1 MEINIVKRK
10 EKESRI
16 MDALEDELDRMCLI
30 PIQRLLYESKSSGFG
45 NFSHDVSYQA
55 SPSKT
60 EETNNN
66 DDLTS
71 LSLHEEG
78 KFKEADEAEDES
90 PVPAWMIPDDL
101 TLSSDDEEEDNEDQD
116 TVRSYS
122 LDRYLQDDDA
132 GVDNTEAN
140 KLNDESFLDKL
151 NNGDMK
157 NDEPAERK
165 DVEESQTIVR
175 NFVLNQKQ
183 SVDTELM
190 MAEKLYEV
198 DADYLATVVCA
209 MLNSKQGGTIFIGVK
224 TNGVIRGIKLDRHK
238 RDKVDWSTLC
248 QNPRQN

>member
-1 MEINIVKRK
+1 
-10 EKESRI
+10 

-30 PIQRLLYESKSSGFG
+30 PIQRLLYESKFSGFDS
-45 NFSHDVSYQA
+45 FSHVSHQA

-66 DDLTS
+66 DDLSS

-132 GVDNTEAN
+132 GVDNTEGD

-165 DVEESQTIVR
+165 DVEESQIIVR

-190 MAEKLYEV
+190 MAERLYEV

-238 RDKVDWSTLC
+238 RDKVDWARLC
-248 QNPRQN
+248 QNQEELCIE